1 MKEDSEVQ
9 PILPQ
14 YSEQYASAPVA
25 SSSQLAQPT
34 RTKVRFMFKKSKPR
48 PWGLIKYEDG
58 VFVFEANATIQQAA
72 EYAASNYPDS
82 KEVPTF
88 NNVWG
93 FFKEAA
99 PTSQIVVIDPNAN
112 VHSMF
117 REDDILIV
125 SNVPNIKNVQRMEMT
140 YQILLALSLPI
151 ALFLFT
157 ILMIVL
163 HG

>member
-1 MKEDSEVQ
+1 
-9 PILPQ
+9 
-14 YSEQYASAPVA
+14 
-25 SSSQLAQPT
+25 
-34 RTKVRFMFKKSKPR
+34 MFKKSKPR

-99 PTSQIVVIDPNAN
+99 PTSQIVVIDSNAN

-125 SNVPNIKNVQRMEMT
+125 SNVPNIKDVQRKEIT
-140 YQILLALSLPI
+140 YQILLAFSPFI
-151 ALFLFT
+151 AFFLFL
-157 ILMIVL
+157 ILMGVL
-163 HG
+163 YG